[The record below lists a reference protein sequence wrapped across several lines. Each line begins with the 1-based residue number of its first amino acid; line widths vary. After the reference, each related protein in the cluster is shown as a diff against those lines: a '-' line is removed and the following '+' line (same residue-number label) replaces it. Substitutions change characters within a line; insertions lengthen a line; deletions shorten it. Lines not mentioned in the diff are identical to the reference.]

1 MEHSL
6 PSSSFVSLS
15 LPPTSGASP
24 VVPALNL
31 VAITQKELTRL
42 KWEGHYWKAQHQRS
56 CEREAR
62 LKEEIEQKEALIRD
76 LRHRLF
82 GKKSETGGTPQ
93 AIEQQPTQAPNR
105 PRGQQRGSRGHG
117 RIQRPDLPVI
127 EERHE
132 LQGESCSCPNC
143 GLPYLP
149 FPGDEEADIF
159 EIDVKAYRRRV
170 YRQRYQKS
178 CSCPPMANSPTI
190 IVAPPPAKVIPRS
203 PYGTSIWVHIL
214 LGKFLYAQPLHRILR
229 ELHGYGLSL
238 APGTIT
244 GGLYKIAALFEPLKQ
259 AWYEH
264 QMSESQFH
272 NDESRWE
279 VFAAVDGKVGHRWYL
294 WVTRSPEVIYYQVA
308 PTRSTA
314 VPMAHFSGLEATKV
328 IVVCDRYSAYKKLAR
343 LNAAIILAFCWA
355 HVRRDFLAIAL
366 SFPTLKEW
374 ALEWV
379 AAIGTLYHLN
389 QQRLAHWQ
397 ETLPL
402 AQQGMPFHQA
412 QNRLEHQVEQ
422 MRERHA
428 QLLQTDQAATSSS
441 RTTVK
446 PPSTTKGGKTVP
458 APERRLGELHM
469 AQRQVLASLQNHW
482 QGLTVF
488 VTHPEVPMDNNP
500 AERAIRNPVIGR
512 KNYYGS
518 GSIWSAELAAVMF
531 SLFQT
536 IELWQ
541 LNPRHWLQEYLNAC
555 AHEGGTAPADI
566 TPFLPWRMSEDRQQ
580 QLAKPPPIR
589 RNTS

>member
-1 MEHSL
+1 MEHAF
-6 PSSSFVSLS
+6 PSSSFDSLL
-15 LPPTSGASP
+15 LPPTSGGSP

-31 VAITQKELTRL
+31 VSITQKDLTRL
-42 KWEGHYWKAQHQRS
+42 KWEGHYWKSQHQRA
-56 CEREAR
+56 CEREVR
-62 LKEEIEQKEALIRD
+62 LKEELEQKEALIRD
-76 LRHRLF
+76 LRHRIF
-82 GKKSETGGTPQ
+82 GKKSETGGAQQ
-93 AIEQQPTQAPNR
+93 AIEQQPTQALHR

-143 GLPYLP
+143 GLPYIP

-170 YRQRYQKS
+170 YRKRYQKGCS
-178 CSCPPMANSPTI
+178 CSPTANTPTI
-190 IVAPPPAKVIPRS
+190 IVAPPPAKVIPKS
-203 PYGTSIWVHIL
+203 PYGISIWVHIL

-229 ELHGYGLSL
+229 ELRGYGLSL

-244 GGLYKIAALFEPLKQ
+244 GGLHKIAALFTPLKQ

-264 QMSESQFH
+264 QMSESRFH

-308 PTRSTA
+308 PTRSAA
-314 VPMAHFSGLEATKV
+314 VPMAHFSGLEAAKV

-355 HVRRDFLAIAL
+355 HVRRDFLAVAL
-366 SFPTLKEW
+366 NFPTLKEW
-374 ALEWV
+374 ALSWV
-379 AAIGTLYHLN
+379 AEIGTLYYLN
-389 QQRLAHWQ
+389 HQRLAYWQ

-402 AQQGMPFHQA
+402 AQQGAPFQQA
-412 QNRLEHQVEQ
+412 QNRLEHQAEQ
-422 MRERHA
+422 MRESNA
-428 QLLQTDQAATSSS
+428 QLLQADQAAA
-441 RTTVK
+441 RLPRITVK

-469 AQRQVLASLQNHW
+469 AQRQVLASLRNHW

-500 AERAIRNPVIGR
+500 AERAIRNPVTGR

-518 GSIWSAELAAVMF
+518 GSIWSAELAATMF

-541 LNPRHWLQEYLNAC
+541 LNPRHWLQEYLAAC
-555 AHEGGTAPADI
+555 AHQGGTVPLDL
-566 TPFLPWRMSEDRQQ
+566 TPFLPWRMSEDRRR
-580 QLAKPPPIR
+580 QLAKPPPVPQ
-589 RNTS
+589 NTS

>member
-1 MEHSL
+1 MVHAF
-6 PSSSFVSLS
+6 PSSPFASLS
-15 LPPTSGASP
+15 VPPTSGAS
-24 VVPALNL
+24 ALNL

-42 KWEGHYWKAQHQRS
+42 RWEGHYWKVQHQRA

-62 LKEEIEQKEALIRD
+62 LKAEIEQKEALIRD

-82 GKKSETGGTPQ
+82 GKRSETGGTPQ
-93 AIEQQPTQAPNR
+93 AVEQQPTQAPNR

-170 YRQRYQKS
+170 CRKRYQKS
-178 CSCPPMANSPTI
+178 CSCPPTVNSPTI
-190 IVAPPPAKVIPRS
+190 IVAPPPAKVIPKS
-203 PYGTSIWVHIL
+203 PYGISIWVHIL

-229 ELHGYGLSL
+229 ELRGYGLPL
-238 APGTIT
+238 ASGTIT
-244 GGLYKIAALFEPLKQ
+244 GGLHKIAALFTPLKQ

-264 QMSESQFH
+264 QMSESRFH

-279 VFAAVDGKVGHRWYL
+279 VFVVVDGKVGHRWYL

-308 PTRSTA
+308 PTRSAA
-314 VPMAHFSGLEATKV
+314 VPMAHFSGLSATKV
-328 IVVCDRYSAYKKLAR
+328 IVVCDRYSVYKKLAR

-355 HVRRDFLAIAL
+355 HVRRDFLAVAL
-366 SFPTLKEW
+366 NFPILKEW

-379 AAIGTLYHLN
+379 AEIGTIYHLN
-389 QQRLAHWQ
+389 HQRSPCWH
-397 ETLPL
+397 ETLTL
-402 AQQGMPFHQA
+402 AQQSVTFHQA

-422 MRERHA
+422 MREHYD
-428 QLLQTDQAATSSS
+428 QLLQADQAATSSS

-446 PPSTTKGGKTVP
+446 PPSTTKSGKTVP
-458 APERRLGELHM
+458 TPGCRRGELHV
-469 AQRQVLASLQNHW
+469 AQRKALTSLRNHW
-482 QGLTVF
+482 EGLTVF
-488 VTHPEVPMDNNP
+488 VTHPEVPMDNNT
-500 AERAIRNPVIGR
+500 AELAIRNPVTGR

-518 GSIWSAELAAVMF
+518 GSIWSAELAAAMF

-541 LNPRHWLQEYLNAC
+541 LNSRHWLQEYLAAC
-555 AHEGGTAPADI
+555 AQQGGTAPTDL
-566 TPFLPWRMSEDRQQ
+566 TPFLPWRMSEDRRR
-580 QLAKPPPIR
+580 QLAKPPPR
-589 RNTS
+589 LQNTS